1 MIKMK
6 ISVKQNNKGSTMV
19 ETLVSFTVI
28 AIVMA
33 ALYAIVSFSS
43 ELWMNSMDSSRV
55 QQHFTEEI
63 SKKNPDE
70 QFVEKKLYKA
80 GIAEN
85 SENASE
91 YAALVLVLDDG
102 NDANDFYISLNDISA
117 ETYVSVD
124 DSVKDE
130 NILAPK
136 IVMFKHKSQLEESGE

>member
-1 MIKMK
+1 M
-6 ISVKQNNKGSTMV
+6 
-19 ETLVSFTVI
+19 
-28 AIVMA
+28 
-33 ALYAIVSFSS
+33 
-43 ELWMNSMDSSRV
+43 
-55 QQHFTEEI
+55 
-63 SKKNPDE
+63 
-70 QFVEKKLYKA
+70 EKKLYKA

-136 IVMFKHKSQLEESGE
+136 IVMFKHKSQLGESGE